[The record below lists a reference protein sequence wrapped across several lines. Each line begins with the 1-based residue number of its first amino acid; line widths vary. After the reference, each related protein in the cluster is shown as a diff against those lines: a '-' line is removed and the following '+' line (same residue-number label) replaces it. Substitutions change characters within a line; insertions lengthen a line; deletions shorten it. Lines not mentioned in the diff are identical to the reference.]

1 MPYTTYT
8 WQLTLNLPCQLED
21 RCRTG
26 VGQSYSLYQAS
37 RSPEQ
42 PWSFSR
48 ETQSSSGTVHTFR
61 WQSADDYSKD
71 NALHVSNNWQ
81 IIYVIFSTV
90 ISVEGT
96 NCVADIK
103 PPTEQKQGK
112 KECTL
117 KDWWRERR
125 RGSESSGEGEGNKC
139 QPQLFFLT
147 EDAQPSVRR
156 QTRVW
161 PSFVQH
167 LTWCEGFSLA
177 MPTCV
182 ADDVCVSSVPWL
194 LAWSCRAMLFTSSV
208 PQAALQGG
216 WGIRC
221 KMASDTQHN
230 QGVPAWILYS
240 AFHHSHPLWT
250 DQSRWM
256 RWIRILIECLGAVI
270 KKNDYIFSKCMKKC
284 TVHWGL
290 CATLVSYILYRW
302 STLPI
307 CF

>member
-1 MPYTTYT
+1 MSSFPLLFP
-8 WQLTLNLPCQLED
+8 WRALTALPISNLLQRRGGE
-21 RCRTG
+21 
-26 VGQSYSLYQAS
+26 
-37 RSPEQ
+37 
-42 PWSFSR
+42 
-48 ETQSSSGTVHTFR
+48 
-61 WQSADDYSKD
+61 
-71 NALHVSNNWQ
+71 
-81 IIYVIFSTV
+81 
-90 ISVEGT
+90 
-96 NCVADIK
+96 
-103 PPTEQKQGK
+103 K
-112 KECTL
+112 KKGRAT
-117 KDWWRERR
+117 KDWWRERG
-125 RGSESSGEGEGNKC
+125 RGSKTSELGEGNKC
-139 QPQLFFLT
+139 QAQLFFFLT

-156 QTRVW
+156 QTHVW

-230 QGVPAWILYS
+230 QGVPAWILHS

-270 KKNDYIFSKCMKKC
+270 KKNDYIFPKCMKKW
-284 TVHWGL
+284 TVHWGGA
-290 CATLVSYILYRW
+290 CSRGSINSVHCMFAYKKLVSDTGIV
-302 STLPI
+302 PPVVV
-307 CF
+307 

>member
-1 MPYTTYT
+1 M
-8 WQLTLNLPCQLED
+8 
-21 RCRTG
+21 
-26 VGQSYSLYQAS
+26 
-37 RSPEQ
+37 
-42 PWSFSR
+42 
-48 ETQSSSGTVHTFR
+48 
-61 WQSADDYSKD
+61 
-71 NALHVSNNWQ
+71 
-81 IIYVIFSTV
+81 
-90 ISVEGT
+90 EGT
-96 NCVADIK
+96 NCVANIK
-103 PPTEQKQGK
+103 PPAEERQKRDVRQKTDGG
-112 KECTL
+112 
-117 KDWWRERR
+117 REEEGA
-125 RGSESSGEGEGNKC
+125 RGVAWGRGINARLS
-139 QPQLFFLT
+139 FFLT

-167 LTWCEGFSLA
+167 LRWCEGFSLA

-208 PQAALQGG
+208 PQAALQGV

-256 RWIRILIECLGAVI
+256 RWIKILIECRGAVI
-270 KKNDYIFSKCMKKC
+270 KKNDYIFSKLMKKWLVLWDGAGC
-284 TVHWGL
+284 FGHTVYVMYTAYMFLICGNGIMGNITMHVFFPFFITVFFHVMMVNIFLSDILKKSNGL
-290 CATLVSYILYRW
+290 FKRHKKQLTCMFR
-302 STLPI
+302 
-307 CF
+307 

>member
-1 MPYTTYT
+1 MAMQKPCN
-8 WQLTLNLPCQLED
+8 LNSWLWVIPPCCLEE
-21 RCRTG
+21 RCFVYFLLKRARA
-26 VGQSYSLYQAS
+26 LN
-37 RSPEQ
+37 SP
-42 PWSFSR
+42 R
-48 ETQSSSGTVHTFR
+48 GLAETQSSSGTVHTFR

-90 ISVEGT
+90 ISMEGT
-96 NCVADIK
+96 NCVANIK
-103 PPTEQKQGK
+103 PPAEERQKRGVLQKTDGGR
-112 KECTL
+112 EEEGARSV
-117 KDWWRERR
+117 DWG
-125 RGSESSGEGEGNKC
+125 RGISARLS
-139 QPQLFFLT
+139 FFLT
-147 EDAQPSVRR
+147 EDAQPSVMR
-156 QTRVW
+156 QTHVW

-270 KKNDYIFSKCMKKC
+270 KKNDYIFPKCMKKWM
-284 TVHWGL
+284 VHWGVASCFCL
-290 CATLVSYILYRW
+290 ICSVHLFVSIM
-302 STLPI
+302 
-307 CF
+307 FFDGNF

>member
-1 MPYTTYT
+1 MSSFPLLFP
-8 WQLTLNLPCQLED
+8 WRALTVLPISNLL
-21 RCRTG
+21 
-26 VGQSYSLYQAS
+26 QSKSRDKKKNMLQKTDGGREEEAAS
-37 RSPEQ
+37 
-42 PWSFSR
+42 
-48 ETQSSSGTVHTFR
+48 
-61 WQSADDYSKD
+61 
-71 NALHVSNNWQ
+71 
-81 IIYVIFSTV
+81 
-90 ISVEGT
+90 
-96 NCVADIK
+96 VADW
-103 PPTEQKQGK
+103 G
-112 KECTL
+112 
-117 KDWWRERR
+117 
-125 RGSESSGEGEGNKC
+125 RGISANLSF
-139 QPQLFFLT
+139 FFLT
-147 EDAQPSVRR
+147 EDAQPSVSR

-270 KKNDYIFSKCMKKC
+270 KKNDYIFSKCMKTC

-290 CATLVSYILYRW
+290 CATLVSYIPHRW
-302 STLPI
+302 STLRI

>member
-1 MPYTTYT
+1 M
-8 WQLTLNLPCQLED
+8 
-21 RCRTG
+21 
-26 VGQSYSLYQAS
+26 LYRER

-42 PWSFSR
+42 PEKFSR

-96 NCVADIK
+96 NCVANIK
-103 PPTEQKQGK
+103 PPAEEGRGK
-112 KECTL
+112 KGDVLQKTDGGRDEEGTRRV
-117 KDWWRERR
+117 DWG
-125 RGSESSGEGEGNKC
+125 RGISARLS
-139 QPQLFFLT
+139 FFLT

-156 QTRVW
+156 QTHVW

-230 QGVPAWILYS
+230 QGVAAWILYS

-270 KKNDYIFSKCMKKC
+270 KKNDYIFPKCMKKG
-284 TVHWGL
+284 TDHWGAASCFGLIHTKSTAYVWL
-290 CATLVSYILYRW
+290 CFKWHRNYNKYNNMDLDFPFGHYSIHASSVV
-302 STLPI
+302 
-307 CF
+307 

>member
-1 MPYTTYT
+1 M
-8 WQLTLNLPCQLED
+8 
-21 RCRTG
+21 
-26 VGQSYSLYQAS
+26 
-37 RSPEQ
+37 
-42 PWSFSR
+42 
-48 ETQSSSGTVHTFR
+48 
-61 WQSADDYSKD
+61 
-71 NALHVSNNWQ
+71 
-81 IIYVIFSTV
+81 
-90 ISVEGT
+90 
-96 NCVADIK
+96 
-103 PPTEQKQGK
+103 
-112 KECTL
+112 
-117 KDWWRERR
+117 
-125 RGSESSGEGEGNKC
+125 EGETKREQEEWIGGGEEV
-139 QPQLFFLT
+139 PGSAFFLT

-156 QTRVW
+156 QTHVW

-270 KKNDYIFSKCMKKC
+270 KKNDYIFPKCMKKW
-284 TVHWGL
+284 TDHWGAASCFGLIHIKYTAYVWL
-290 CATLVSYILYRW
+290 CFKWHWNYNKHNVFLWSLQYSYIQCCLMLSYVSVSKVCVAAEHVRPVP
-302 STLPI
+302 SLPFI
-307 CF
+307 TARI

>member
-1 MPYTTYT
+1 MSSFPLLFP
-8 WQLTLNLPCQLED
+8 WRALTVLPISNLLE
-21 RCRTG
+21 
-26 VGQSYSLYQAS
+26 SKS
-37 RSPEQ
+37 R
-42 PWSFSR
+42 
-48 ETQSSSGTVHTFR
+48 
-61 WQSADDYSKD
+61 
-71 NALHVSNNWQ
+71 
-81 IIYVIFSTV
+81 
-90 ISVEGT
+90 
-96 NCVADIK
+96 
-103 PPTEQKQGK
+103 GK
-112 KECTL
+112 KKNVLQKTDGGREEEAASAV
-117 KDWWRERR
+117 DWG
-125 RGSESSGEGEGNKC
+125 RGISANLS
-139 QPQLFFLT
+139 FFSLT
-147 EDAQPSVRR
+147 EDAQPSVGR

-240 AFHHSHPLWT
+240 AFHYSHPLWT

-256 RWIRILIECLGAVI
+256 SWIRILIECLGAVI
-270 KKNDYIFSKCMKKC
+270 KKNDYIFSKCMEKC

-290 CATLVSYILYRW
+290 CATLASYIPYRW
-302 STLPI
+302 NTLPI
-307 CF
+307 GFEFF

>member
-1 MPYTTYT
+1 MMWFIPPSSLVAVFEETCVTHFF
-8 WQLTLNLPCQLED
+8 LE
-21 RCRTG
+21 G
-26 VGQSYSLYQAS
+26 AGALKQ
-37 RSPEQ
+37 PERLR
-42 PWSFSR
+42 R

-81 IIYVIFSTV
+81 IIYVIFSIV

-96 NCVADIK
+96 NCVANIK
-103 PPTEQKQGK
+103 PPAE
-112 KECTL
+112 
-117 KDWWRERR
+117 ERR
-125 RGSESSGEGEGNKC
+125 EKKGTCYKKTDGGREEDGARGVDWGRGRSARLS
-139 QPQLFFLT
+139 FFLT

-156 QTRVW
+156 QTHVW

-230 QGVPAWILYS
+230 QGVAAWILYS

-256 RWIRILIECLGAVI
+256 RWIRILIQCLGAVI
-270 KKNDYIFSKCMKKC
+270 KKNDYILSKCMKKC
-284 TVHWGL
+284 LLL
-290 CATLVSYILYRW
+290 CYYK
-302 STLPI
+302 
-307 CF
+307 

>member
-1 MPYTTYT
+1 MWFIAPSSLHAAWRIGAWYTFLLKRGLA
-8 WQLTLNLPCQLED
+8 QN
-21 RCRTG
+21 
-26 VGQSYSLYQAS
+26 
-37 RSPEQ
+37 SP
-42 PWSFSR
+42 R
-48 ETQSSSGTVHTFR
+48 GLAETQNSSGTVHTFR

-96 NCVADIK
+96 NRVANIK
-103 PPTEQKQGK
+103 PPAEERQKK
-112 KECTL
+112 KGNVLQKT
-117 KDWWRERR
+117 DG
-125 RGSESSGEGEGNKC
+125 GSEEEGARGVDWGRGISAR
-139 QPQLFFLT
+139 LSFFLT

-156 QTRVW
+156 QTHVW

-216 WGIRC
+216 WGILC

-240 AFHHSHPLWT
+240 VFHHSHPLWT

-256 RWIRILIECLGAVI
+256 RWIRILIECLGTVI
-270 KKNDYIFSKCMKKC
+270 KKNDYIYSCMYEKVEDAVRGC
-284 TVHWGL
+284 L
-290 CATLVSYILYRW
+290 LLLSYM
-302 STLPI
+302 
-307 CF
+307 CFVFHMCHDEHF

>member
-1 MPYTTYT
+1 MSSFPLLFP
-8 WQLTLNLPCQLED
+8 WRALTVLPISNLQ
-21 RCRTG
+21 
-26 VGQSYSLYQAS
+26 QSKS
-37 RSPEQ
+37 
-42 PWSFSR
+42 
-48 ETQSSSGTVHTFR
+48 
-61 WQSADDYSKD
+61 
-71 NALHVSNNWQ
+71 
-81 IIYVIFSTV
+81 
-90 ISVEGT
+90 EG
-96 NCVADIK
+96 
-103 PPTEQKQGK
+103 EK
-112 KECTL
+112 KGCTA
-117 KDWWRERR
+117 KDWWRARR
-125 RGSESSGEGEGNKC
+125 RGSEWSGLGEGNKC

-270 KKNDYIFSKCMKKC
+270 KKNDYIFSKCMKKY

-290 CATLVSYILYRW
+290 CATLVPYIPYRW

-307 CF
+307 WF